1 MEDMTDLIVLTD
13 DEGNEVEVEIVTK
26 LEIEDVEYFIVSP
39 VDTDEEEPIFTAL
52 KVVYDEEGEEF
63 FETVDDDVE
72 IAMIE
77 EAYSVIFDEEG
88 LN

>member
-13 DEGNEVEVEIVTK
+13 DEGNEVEVEIVTR
-26 LEIEDVEYFIVSP
+26 LEIEEVEYFIVSP
-39 VDTDEEEPIFTAL
+39 VDSDEEDPIFTAL
-52 KVVYDEEGEEF
+52 KVVYDEEGTEF

-77 EAYSVIFDEEG
+77 EAYSVIFDEDG